1 MREFIASNL
10 MSALSPL
17 LNNGRLARHFCMG
30 PEAPLLL
37 ENNERNTMSL
47 TGKLIISLVVA
58 AIASTLLGVF
68 HGGNTPYLILFGA
81 FAAATIATSLLVSI
95 KFTPAATTDKPVNA
109 GSKPKKP
116 APRPSKPAKA
126 PASNPVK
133 KSSSAKR
140 EEGEVKWF
148 NVTKGFGFI
157 TRDNGEEI
165 FVHFRSI
172 LGEGRR
178 SLRDGQRV
186 SYVVSDS
193 DKGPQAEEVEGLE

>member
-1 MREFIASNL
+1 
-10 MSALSPL
+10 
-17 LNNGRLARHFCMG
+17 
-30 PEAPLLL
+30 
-37 ENNERNTMSL
+37 MSL

-58 AIASTLLGVF
+58 AIASTLLGFF
-68 HGGNTPYLILFGA
+68 HGGNTTYLILFGA
-81 FAAATIATSLLVSI
+81 FSAATIVTSLLVSI
-95 KFTPAATTDKPVNA
+95 KFTPAATTKKPVSKV
-109 GSKPKKP
+109 SKPKKA
-116 APRPSKPAKA
+116 APRPSKPAKT
-126 PASNPVK
+126 PAK
-133 KSSSAKR
+133 TASSAKR

>member
-1 MREFIASNL
+1 
-10 MSALSPL
+10 
-17 LNNGRLARHFCMG
+17 
-30 PEAPLLL
+30 
-37 ENNERNTMSL
+37 MSL
-47 TGKLIISLVVA
+47 TGKLIISLVIA
-58 AIASTLLGVF
+58 AIASALLGVF
-68 HGGNTPYLILFGA
+68 HGSNTPYLILFGA
-81 FAAATIATSLLVSI
+81 FSAATIATSLLVSI
-95 KFTPAATTDKPVNA
+95 KFTPGATAAKPA
-109 GSKPKKP
+109 TKASKPKKS
-116 APRPSKPAKA
+116 APRPSNPAKKPAK
-126 PASNPVK
+126 PATPITK
-133 KSSSAKR
+133 TSSAKR

>member
-1 MREFIASNL
+1 
-10 MSALSPL
+10 
-17 LNNGRLARHFCMG
+17 
-30 PEAPLLL
+30 
-37 ENNERNTMSL
+37 MSL

-58 AIASTLLGVF
+58 AIASTLLGFF
-68 HGGNTPYLILFGA
+68 HESDTPYLILFCT
-81 FAAATIATSLLVSI
+81 FSAATIVTSLLVSI
-95 KFTPAATTDKPVNA
+95 KFTPTTATTDKPVST
-109 GSKPKKP
+109 GSKPKKA
-116 APRPSKPAKA
+116 APRPSKPAKK
-126 PASNPVK
+126 PASKPAK
-133 KSSSAKR
+133 TSSSAKR

>member
-1 MREFIASNL
+1 
-10 MSALSPL
+10 
-17 LNNGRLARHFCMG
+17 
-30 PEAPLLL
+30 
-37 ENNERNTMSL
+37 MSL

-58 AIASTLLGVF
+58 ALAAALLGLI

-81 FAAATIATSLLVSI
+81 FSAATIATSLLVSI
-95 KFTPAATTDKPVNA
+95 KSTPTSTSKPVQQQR
-109 GSKPKKP
+109 PKKP
-116 APRPSKPAKA
+116 APRPEKPAKK
-126 PASNPVK
+126 PVAK
-133 KSSSAKR
+133 TAKANSSAKR

-193 DKGPQAEEVEGLE
+193 DKGPQAEEVEGLD

>member
-1 MREFIASNL
+1 M
-10 MSALSPL
+10 PL
-17 LNNGRLARHFCMG
+17 I
-30 PEAPLLL
+30 
-37 ENNERNTMSL
+37 
-47 TGKLIISLVVA
+47 GKLIISLVVA
-58 AIASTLLGVF
+58 AVASTLFGLF
-68 HGGNTPYLILFGA
+68 QEGGSPFLAMFGT
-81 FAAATIATSLLVSI
+81 FSAATIVTTLISSI
-95 KFTPAATTDKPVNA
+95 KFSPASTADA
-109 GSKPKKP
+109 AKKP
-116 APRPSKPAKA
+116 AKKSAEKPTKQPSK
-126 PASNPVK
+126 ASSPVK
-133 KSSSAKR
+133 KTSSANR

>member
-1 MREFIASNL
+1 
-10 MSALSPL
+10 
-17 LNNGRLARHFCMG
+17 
-30 PEAPLLL
+30 
-37 ENNERNTMSL
+37 MSL

-58 AIASTLLGVF
+58 AIASALLGFF
-68 HGGNTPYLILFGA
+68 HGGNTAYLILFGA
-81 FAAATIATSLLVSI
+81 FSAATIVTSLLVSI
-95 KFTPAATTDKPVNA
+95 KFTPGTKNKPVS
-109 GSKPKKP
+109 GKTSKPKKA
-116 APRPSKPAKA
+116 APRQSKPTKKVAKT
-126 PASNPVK
+126 
-133 KSSSAKR
+133 SSSANR